1 MNVRAAIRLLLA
13 GALGLSTALL
23 LACGSANTAGLI
35 PATNAGPLK
44 SDFDAVA
51 SAVTNHDCRGASSA
65 LHQVG
70 SELRRLPRTLDAHL
84 HQRLVQGYVNLLKV
98 TPQQC
103 QQTTSTATTPPTTTT
118 PTDTT
123 PTQTTTPPTTPTQ
136 TTPTQTTPTP
146 VPTTPTPTTSTPP
159 PGNGGGAPAPDGGG
173 AKKKGDGNG
182 AGNGGGAGAPGQ

>member
-1 MNVRAAIRLLLA
+1 MTVRAAIRLLLA

-23 LACGSANTAGLI
+23 LACGSANTTGLI

-123 PTQTTTPPTTPTQ
+123 PPPNP
-136 TTPTQTTPTP
+136 PPP
-146 VPTTPTPTTSTPP
+146 PPPPHTPP
-159 PGNGGGAPAPDGGG
+159 PPPTPPPLPPARAPTGCL
-173 AKKKGDGNG
+173 KGVGLG
-182 AGNGGGAGAPGQ
+182 HGKGP